1 MTCKVTFITAN
12 LVLSII
18 AYLLRLMYNLIDE
31 QLQEDISNQYLQ

>member
-12 LVLSII
+12 LSII